1 MLKGGPHDLF
11 LTRADTGRDQ
21 DCTTA
26 GLVEKVAHRVADL
39 LGSELAGTLH
49 LQQQRCLQEEDISQ
63 GREGVTS
70 SLHILLYLEVF
81 RVMALDGGTAG
92 IVVDV
97 VHHALQVVITL
108 EDAVM
113 EAPLPQGWCRIA
125 RTCGTIHAVTPHLEA
140 RNHMAQVTRN
150 SFTHVEDE
158 VKVVRHQLLSNNLD
172 SGIMGGNFL
181 QLAENS
187 ATQWRGMDDGF
198 IIDAVARDAC
208 QQGTAVVN
216 DQGNHVDTAAL
227 IVMASAPALHRG
239 DRLTVPTGPAVVI
252 LRVIAHRDAK
262 VQQAQ

>member
-1 MLKGGPHDLF
+1 MLKGSPHDLF

-39 LGSELAGTLH
+39 LSSELAGTLH
-49 LQQQRCLQEEDISQ
+49 LQQQGCLQEEDISQ
-63 GREGVTS
+63 GGEGVTS
-70 SLHILLYLEVF
+70 SLHVLLYLEVI

-113 EAPLPQGWCRIA
+113 EALLPQGRRRIA
-125 RTCGTIHAVTPHLEA
+125 GTNGTVHAVTPHLEA
-140 RNHMAQVTRN
+140 RNHMTQVARD
-150 SFTHVEDE
+150 SFTHVKDE
-158 VKVVRHQLLSNNLD
+158 MKVIGHQLLSDDLDGRIVGSNL
-172 SGIMGGNFL
+172 L

-187 ATQWRGMDDGF
+187 APQWRGMDDGF
-198 IIDAVARDAC
+198 IANAVARDSG
-208 QQGTAVVN
+208 QQRTTIVN

-227 IVMASAPALHRG
+227 IVVASAPALHRG
-239 DRLTVPTGPAVVI
+239 NGLTVPARPAVVI
-252 LRVIAHRDAK
+252 LWIVAHRDAK
-262 VQQAQ
+262 IQQAL